1 MPLYD
6 YGCST
11 CGPFREWRS
20 MSEWEARVPCPSC
33 SVPAPR
39 LAAAPMLAVLSSN
52 NRIAHEHNERSAHEP
67 KVVRRED
74 LPQDHSHQHRVSP
87 LIKKQLA
94 MFTEAHLI
102 GRGWWATRKIVVGD
116 G

>member
-52 NRIAHEHNERSAHEP
+52 NRIADERNERSAHEP

-87 LIKKQLA
+87 LIKKQ
-94 MFTEAHLI
+94 F
-102 GRGWWATRKIVVGD
+102 GD
-116 G
+116 VHRSPPDRPGMGGH

>member
-6 YGCST
+6 YGCET

-20 MSEWEARVPCPSC
+20 ISEWETSVPCPNC

-52 NRIAHEHNERSAHEP
+52 NRIAHERNERSAHEP
-67 KVVRRED
+67 KVARRED
-74 LPQDHSHQHRVSP
+74 LPRDHRHHGHAHGVSP
-87 LIKKQLA
+87 LIKQQFGDVHKSPPSRPWL
-94 MFTEAHLI
+94 
-102 GRGWWATRKIVVGD
+102 VGH
-116 G
+116 